1 MSDKNV
7 PKTSTFE
14 MILRSAIGLPGVR
27 INRESFLRKE
37 LSKHHDDDVV
47 DKAIETSPAQAGLS
61 VKNLDH
67 IAKSCITFETRKVS
81 AISAAAGL
89 PGGFAMAA
97 TIPADVAQFFGH
109 IIRVLQKL
117 AYLYGWQDMFQGDD
131 EIDDSTANELTLFI
145 GVMFGV
151 NAANV
156 ALSRVAALAALNV
169 PKKLVQQALTKGT
182 IYPIVKKIATAI
194 GVKMTKQIFA
204 KGVGKIIP
212 IIGAVASG
220 GITYALFKPMSLR
233 LKKYLASLPTASIDF
248 YKDLNNGSNIIE
260 IDFSDISVEENIDV
274 EDAINSF
281 GGELDNNKYWVGD
294 CPIGGPF
301 DLWRKD
307 YFLANGK
314 PPDDTGKMYPALSD
328 KTISAVATAAV
339 IDNATLDDIISNG
352 DFESE
357 EQVKKAYA
365 YFVEW
370 RKHAPFLSDDFQ
382 DLPLRPAR
390 TSPESLEEFLDD
402 WNELNNDEDKD

>member
-1 MSDKNV
+1 MAEKEIAQKSSN
-7 PKTSTFE
+7 FE
-14 MILRSAIGLPGVR
+14 MVLRSAIGLPGVR

-47 DKAIETSPAQAGLS
+47 SKAIETNPAQAGLS

-67 IAKSCITFETRKVS
+67 VAKACITFETRKVS

-131 EIDDSTANELTLFI
+131 DEIDDSTANELTLFI

-151 NAANV
+151 NAANI
-156 ALSRVAALAALNV
+156 ALSRVATLAALNV

-212 IIGAVASG
+212 VIGAVASG

-233 LKKYLASLPTASIDF
+233 LKRYLASLPTASVDF
-248 YKDLNNGSNIIE
+248 YKKSHDDTDVIE
-260 IDFSDISVEENIDV
+260 VDYSDISVEDDSDDEG
-274 EDAINSF
+274 EDQEDTL
-281 GGELDNNKYWVGD
+281 GGELDNNRYWVGD

-301 DLWRKD
+301 DLWRKN
-307 YFLANGK
+307 YFLANGI
-314 PPDDTGKMYPALSD
+314 PPDDTGKMYPDLDAE
-328 KTISAVATAAV
+328 TIAAIATAAV
-339 IDNATLDDIISNG
+339 IEKASLDNVLNTHKNG
-352 DFESE
+352 EPE
-357 EQVKKAYA
+357 EQVKKAYT

-370 RKHAPFLSDDFQ
+370 RKHAPFLPDAFQ

-390 TSPESLEEFLDD
+390 T
-402 WNELNNDEDKD
+402 